1 MNEKTENKITPIL
14 EEKGKQWYCP
24 HYFSISGLQVGC
36 RKGIWPMI
44 CHEGCPYGQWV
55 EYTMTS
61 ASVGCANETENTVE
75 NLLQEMEENKTK
87 LVEVYDIDGH
97 LTVGNDIEEAIKTY
111 RTFFPTSM
119 IKKITKI
126 FAENDILGNAIILK
140 K

>member
-24 HYFSISGLQVGC
+24 HFFSISGLQVGC

-61 ASVGCANETENTVE
+61 ASVGCANETENIVE

-97 LTVGNDIEEAIKTY
+97 LTVGNDIEEAIKAY

-119 IKKITKI
+119 IKKVTKI

>member
-1 MNEKTENKITPIL
+1 MDVKTENKITPIL
-14 EEKGKQWYCP
+14 EEMGKQWYCP

-61 ASVGCANETENTVE
+61 ASVGCEIDTEKVVE

-97 LTVGNDIEEAIKTY
+97 LTVGNDIEEAIKAY

>member
-14 EEKGKQWYCP
+14 EGKGKQWYCP